1 MGKKYV
7 IFDLDGTLID
17 SIPDMCRE
25 ISLFLKD
32 HGRRELTPNEAMSI
46 IGNGAAMMLKGAYA
60 LTGDPIAE
68 EALSDLLA
76 CWISQY
82 SHAQMAL
89 TKPYPHVVE
98 TLKLL
103 KEDGY
108 RLAVCTNKPA
118 GPTKA
123 ILNKLDL
130 RKYFDVVLDADALP
144 LRKPNPEPLW
154 EAVKRMG
161 GTNDGAVMVGDGE
174 TDAQAARAAGF
185 PVVLLTYGYAHI
197 PFEEIKP
204 DILIDHFSDLPD
216 VLRQL

>member
-17 SIPDMCRE
+17 SIPDMCNE

-32 HGRRELTPNEAMSI
+32 HDRRELTTQEAMSI
-46 IGNGAAMMLKGAYA
+46 IGNGAAMMLKGAFA
-60 LTGDPIAE
+60 LTGDPIE
-68 EALSDLLA
+68 EKDMPDLLN

-89 TKPYPHVVE
+89 TKPYPYVVE
-98 TLKLL
+98 TLETL
-103 KEDGY
+103 KKNGY
-108 RLAVCTNKPA
+108 KLAVCTNKPA

-123 ILNKLDL
+123 ILDKLDL
-130 RKYFDVVLDADALP
+130 RKYFDIVLDADALP
-144 LRKPNPEPLW
+144 VRKPNPEPLW

-161 GTNDGAVMVGDGE
+161 GTNDNAVMVGDGE

-185 PVVLLTYGYAHI
+185 PVILLTYGYAHI

-204 DILIDHFSDLPD
+204 DILIDQFSDLPA
-216 VLRQL
+216 VLEKL

>member
-17 SIPDMCRE
+17 SIPDMCNE

-32 HGRRELTPNEAMSI
+32 HDRRELTTQEAMSI
-46 IGNGAAMMLKGAYA
+46 IGNGAAMMLKGAFA
-60 LTGDPIAE
+60 LTGDPIPDD
-68 EALSDLLA
+68 LLPDLLA
-76 CWISQY
+76 CWITQY

-98 TLKLL
+98 TLETL
-103 KEDGY
+103 KSNGY
-108 RLAVCTNKPA
+108 KLAVCTNKPA

-123 ILNKLDL
+123 ILDKLDL
-130 RKYFDVVLDADALP
+130 KKYFDIVLDADALP
-144 LRKPNPEPLW
+144 VRKPNPEPLW

-161 GTNDGAVMVGDGE
+161 GTNDNAVMVGDGE

-185 PVVLLTYGYAHI
+185 PVILLTYGYAHI

-204 DILIDHFSDLPD
+204 DILIDRFSDLPA
-216 VLRQL
+216 VLEKL

>member
-1 MGKKYV
+1 MGKKYI

-32 HGRRELTPNEAMSI
+32 HGRRELTAAEAMSI

-60 LTGDPIAE
+60 LTGVPLAE
-68 EALSDLLA
+68 EDLPDLLA
-76 CWISQY
+76 CWIRQY

-89 TKPYPHVVE
+89 TKPYPQVSE
-98 TLKLL
+98 TLELL
-103 KEDGY
+103 KKDGY
-108 RLAVCTNKPA
+108 KLAICTNKPA
-118 GPTKA
+118 APTKA
-123 ILNKLDL
+123 ILDKLDL

-144 LRKPNPEPLW
+144 VRKPNPEPLK

-161 GTNDGAVMVGDGE
+161 GTDDAAVMVGDGE
-174 TDAQAARAAGF
+174 TDAHAARAAGY
-185 PVVLLTYGYAHI
+185 PVILLSYGYAHV

-204 DILIDHFSDLPD
+204 DVLLDRFSDLPAA
-216 VLRQL
+216 LRRL